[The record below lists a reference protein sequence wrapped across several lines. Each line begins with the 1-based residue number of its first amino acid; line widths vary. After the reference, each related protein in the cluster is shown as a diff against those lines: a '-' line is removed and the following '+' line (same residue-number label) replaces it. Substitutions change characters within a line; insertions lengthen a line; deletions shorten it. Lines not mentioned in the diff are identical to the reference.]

1 MSLFEEWADEE
12 DELNFSRRSRPPAS
26 YTVVD
31 HGRWFRR
38 LFPEQRYTVFF
49 RQLNRITKQKLSFSE
64 RDEIIRACFSL
75 LLDKEY
81 VETAEDFRSQHLDE
95 ARQKTM
101 VISTFKKINS
111 LANQLLEHVGKL
123 NKLTFFMSRR
133 DMQEFRFK
141 LHEPLDEGP
150 SRAPLVEVLQRIS
163 DTSKNMLEEELKS
176 KAKQGPSPDTGLRNC
191 ISRLA
196 QVFGENA
203 PAGWSRK
210 EERRASPFIDFVQ
223 VILYALPDNA
233 MIGRNGPY
241 LPASIEAHVA
251 AALADV
257 KKSLNPY
264 QAYSWPR
271 HYEFVRSYR

>member
-49 RQLNRITKQKLSFSE
+49 RQLNRIAKRKLSFSE
-64 RDEIIRACFSL
+64 RDKILRACFSL

-150 SRAPLVEVLQRIS
+150 SRAPIVRYCREFRIHQKICLRRSSNRRRNRGHRLIRGCEIALANSHRFSAGTRPLDGVERRS
-163 DTSKNMLEEELKS
+163 EELLHLS
-176 KAKQGPSPDTGLRNC
+176 
-191 ISRLA
+191 ISFR
-196 QVFGENA
+196 
-203 PAGWSRK
+203 
-210 EERRASPFIDFVQ
+210 
-223 VILYALPDNA
+223 
-233 MIGRNGPY
+233 
-241 LPASIEAHVA
+241 
-251 AALADV
+251 
-257 KKSLNPY
+257 
-264 QAYSWPR
+264 
-271 HYEFVRSYR
+271 